1 MSTFLRIAVAASLL
15 AAATAG
21 AQDQQNRPGDRGPR
35 PDTPQGSHRPPPN
48 PGHRPPGRPPS
59 PPRPGPGPR
68 PPSWG
73 HRPPHHF
80 LNGGRWRPS
89 IRGPVY
95 RYPPGFGYRRW
106 ASGAILPS
114 IFLSSAYFYS
124 NYPALGLSP
133 PPPGYQ
139 WVRYGPDLLL
149 VNIATGRI
157 ADVVDGAF
165 Y

>member
-1 MSTFLRIAVAASLL
+1 MSKIFRVMVAASLL
-15 AAATAG
+15 ATGMATA
-21 AQDQQNRPGDRGPR
+21 QEHNRPGDRGSDRGPR
-35 PDTPQGSHRPPPN
+35 PERPQESHRPPPN
-48 PGHRPPGRPPS
+48 PGHRPGRPQPPP
-59 PPRPGPGPR
+59 PPRPR

-80 LNGGRWRPS
+80 LSQGRWRPS

-95 RYPPGFGYRRW
+95 RYPPGFAYRRW
-106 ASGAILPS
+106 LSGAILPPV
-114 IFLSSAYFYS
+114 FLSGSYFYD
-124 NYPALGLSP
+124 NYPALGLGP
-133 PPPGYQ
+133 PPPGYR

-149 VNIATGRI
+149 VSVATGRI

>member
-1 MSTFLRIAVAASLL
+1 MSKFLSIAVAASLL
-15 AAATAG
+15 ATAAATA
-21 AQDQQNRPGDRGPR
+21 QDQPNRPGDRGPQR
-35 PDTPQGSHRPPPN
+35 ETPQGSHRPSPN
-48 PGHRPPGRPPS
+48 PGHRPGRPPS

-73 HRPPHHF
+73 HRPPHHY

-89 IRGPVY
+89 LRGPAY
-95 RYPPGFGYRRW
+95 HYPPGFRYRRW
-106 ASGAILPS
+106 AAGALLPP
-114 IFLSSAYFYS
+114 IFLSSAYYYN

-139 WVRYGPDLLL
+139 WVRYGSDLLL

>member
-1 MSTFLRIAVAASLL
+1 MAL
-15 AAATAG
+15 TA
-21 AQDQQNRPGDRGPR
+21 RRR
-35 PDTPQGSHRPPPN
+35 TPAI
-48 PGHRPPGRPPS
+48 GHRVRVAPLAHPARVQDPGR
-59 PPRPGPGPR
+59 RVGAIV
-68 PPSWG
+68 
-73 HRPPHHF
+73 PPHHF
-80 LNGGRWRPS
+80 LSGGRWRPS
-89 IRGPVY
+89 LRGPVY

-114 IFLSSAYFYS
+114 IFLSSAYFYN
-124 NYPALGLSP
+124 NYAPLGLSP

-149 VNIATGRI
+149 VNVTTGRI